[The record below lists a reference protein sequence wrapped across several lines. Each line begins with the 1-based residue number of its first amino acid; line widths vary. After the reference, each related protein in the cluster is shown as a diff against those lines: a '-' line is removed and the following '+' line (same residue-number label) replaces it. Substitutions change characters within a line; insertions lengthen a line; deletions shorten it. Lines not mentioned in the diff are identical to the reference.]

1 MGPEYWFNLAKEGG
15 LYIAPFLLA
24 ALVWM
29 NGERKRLLDECR
41 EKDEKL
47 YMLAVQTA
55 TLTAELK
62 AIVFGKSA

>member
-24 ALVWM
+24 ALIWM
-29 NGERKRLLDECR
+29 NGERKRLLEECDD
-41 EKDEKL
+41 KDEKL
-47 YMLAVQTA
+47 YALAVQTA